1 MDFNATAMERVLGD
15 IRRQRERLDAVE
27 EFLARADEQTVE
39 LLQQALGSIGD
50 SVVKGVEDSNI
61 VNGVSAV
68 PVESNESHRQSIS
81 EPERPRVARGALDA
95 AVRDACDEIGS
106 NISLFGVVKVL
117 ESHDF
122 QFGPGDP
129 KRAVSIKLGR
139 LAAKGFL
146 RVTEPASGR
155 SPAIYAVTETEATE
169 SAHVAGATMAR
180 VVGPQALPTNR
191 VENDGMVILNE
202 TPTETHRSGVG

>member
-1 MDFNATAMERVLGD
+1 MDFNATVMERVLGD

-155 SPAIYAVTETEATE
+155 SPCHLRGHRNGGYRERSCRRSDHGKSGRPSG
-169 SAHVAGATMAR
+169 SAHQSR
-180 VVGPQALPTNR
+180 R
-191 VENDGMVILNE
+191 KRRDGD
-202 TPTETHRSGVG
+202 PK